1 MLLKRQTK
9 PHILIISAFLATFCQ
24 GLTEITTDESQNA
37 KVIYNSAINTL
48 KDKYYLKSK
57 IDFKRWQKKETNIK
71 SSNDTYRYINELLG
85 KLEDPYTKL
94 LTQEEFKDE
103 QNLINSSLVGIGIKL
118 DIKKPVV
125 KEILPNSPAHREGIE
140 PNDLILAVGN
150 KSTRGLRTSEVVGLI
165 RGPKDS
171 DLKLEI
177 RRGKNILTKTLKRE
191 ELKLIS
197 VSGKMLENSV
207 ALIKVESFIP
217 DNTSRLFK
225 EEILKLMSAN
235 GIIIDLRNNT
245 GGLLKNAT
253 EIADM
258 FLTEGKI
265 VSTVTRLGKINNYAN
280 SDSSFD
286 GQIIILTNEN
296 TASASEILASAL
308 KENNRATVIGKKTY
322 GKGLIQEVI
331 ELPDHSALHVTVGA
345 YLTPGGKNI
354 NKKGIVPDKIIRD
367 EREQLQVAQEILI
380 AGKDNTE
387 KGQLLTLSN

>member
-71 SSNDTYRYINELLG
+71 SSNDAYRYINELLG

-125 KEILPNSPAHREGIE
+125 REILPGSPAYREGIE

-150 KSTRGLRTSEVVGLI
+150 KSTRGLRTSEVVCLI

-207 ALIKVESFIP
+207 ALIKVESF
-217 DNTSRLFK
+217 
-225 EEILKLMSAN
+225 
-235 GIIIDLRNNT
+235 
-245 GGLLKNAT
+245 
-253 EIADM
+253 
-258 FLTEGKI
+258 
-265 VSTVTRLGKINNYAN
+265 
-280 SDSSFD
+280 
-286 GQIIILTNEN
+286 
-296 TASASEILASAL
+296 
-308 KENNRATVIGKKTY
+308 
-322 GKGLIQEVI
+322 
-331 ELPDHSALHVTVGA
+331 
-345 YLTPGGKNI
+345 
-354 NKKGIVPDKIIRD
+354 
-367 EREQLQVAQEILI
+367 
-380 AGKDNTE
+380 
-387 KGQLLTLSN
+387 

>member
-71 SSNDTYRYINELLG
+71 SSNDAYRYINELLG

-354 NKKGIVPDKIIRD
+354 NKKGIVPDKIIKD
-367 EREQLQVAQEILI
+367 EKEQLQAAQEILI

-387 KGQLLTLSN
+387 KEQLLTLSN

>member
-125 KEILPNSPAHREGIE
+125 REILPGSPAYREGIE